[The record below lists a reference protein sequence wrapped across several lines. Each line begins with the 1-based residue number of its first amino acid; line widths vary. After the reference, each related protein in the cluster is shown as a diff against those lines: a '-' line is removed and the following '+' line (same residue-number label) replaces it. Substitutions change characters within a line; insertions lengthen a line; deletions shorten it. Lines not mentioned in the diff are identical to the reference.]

1 MGSQG
6 RGLVDQ
12 DRHQLPGRAVARPSA
27 IVGAALLGVGLLIAF
42 VIVRDLP
49 GANARDLP
57 VNRAFWDLGQHQAW
71 ALASASDISW
81 LADGVRNIVIV
92 SVVSIALLLARQW
105 RWAVFLLVS
114 SQVGVLISNA
124 LKFSVARER
133 PPFIENS
140 TLQQHLSFPSGHTF
154 AGFTVWAAMAI
165 VAWYLLPRRAATP
178 VAAVLLVV
186 GLLQAPARL
195 IVGKHWLSDVVG
207 SWFIGSG
214 WLLLVWAGFL
224 WWLAPRPAAPAT
236 PTNPSDP
243 TNPSNPTNP
252 SDSTP
257 GPQTS

>member
-1 MGSQG
+1 MADWHNTWGVPQWCSW
-6 RGLVDQ
+6 
-12 DRHQLPGRAVARPSA
+12 
-27 IVGAALLGVGLLIAF
+27 VGL
-42 VIVRDLP
+42 D
-49 GANARDLP
+49 
-57 VNRAFWDLGQHQAW
+57 
-71 ALASASDISW
+71 
-81 LADGVRNIVIV
+81 
-92 SVVSIALLLARQW
+92 
-105 RWAVFLLVS
+105 
-114 SQVGVLISNA
+114 
-124 LKFSVARER
+124 
-133 PPFIENS
+133 
-140 TLQQHLSFPSGHTF
+140 FPSGHTF

-224 WWLAPRPAAPAT
+224 WWLAPRPAATPT
-236 PTNPSDP
+236 PTNPA
-243 TNPSNPTNP
+243 NPANPANPTNP